1 MLSIKVL
8 CEVKSQIFRR
18 NRFNVAMCPISHGL
32 RSSQAGD
39 RMMFLLMRKLF
50 NEIFST
56 ACYNGDDQF
65 WTIDGDEK

>member
-1 MLSIKVL
+1 VATCSI
-8 CEVKSQIFRR
+8 SR
-18 NRFNVAMCPISHGL
+18 SL

-50 NEIFST
+50 NEILST

>member
-1 MLSIKVL
+1 M
-8 CEVKSQIFRR
+8 
-18 NRFNVAMCPISHGL
+18 AMCPISCSP

-50 NEIFST
+50 NEISSP
-56 ACYNGDDQF
+56 ACCNSDDQF

>member
-1 MLSIKVL
+1 MLSIKVF
-8 CEVKSQIFRR
+8 CKVKSQIFRR
-18 NRFNVAMCPISHGL
+18 NGLNVATCSISRGL

-50 NEIFST
+50 NEIPST